1 LVVEIPEN
9 VNVRVEASVF
19 SDDRLLSDGTVNNK
33 GFIMGGTAGGERRI
47 RRENGDLLSGDK
59 TARAIEEII
68 CVGAL
73 AFCSD
78 AEDPSVCPVAR
89 QI

>member
-1 LVVEIPEN
+1 
-9 VNVRVEASVF
+9 VRVEASVF
-19 SDDRLLSDGTVNNK
+19 SDDRLPSDDTVNNK
-33 GFIMGGTAGGERRI
+33 GYGGTAGGERRI
-47 RRENGDLLSGDK
+47 RRENGDLLSGEK

-78 AEDPSVCPVAR
+78 AAADRPCAPSPDKYSKNSPNMQR
-89 QI
+89 HL